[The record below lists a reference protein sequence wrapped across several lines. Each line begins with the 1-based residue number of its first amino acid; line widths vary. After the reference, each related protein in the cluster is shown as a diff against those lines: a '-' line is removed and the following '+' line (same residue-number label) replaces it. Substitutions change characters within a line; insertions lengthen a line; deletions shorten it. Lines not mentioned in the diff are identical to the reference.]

1 MPKRGLE
8 VCMKTIKRT
17 IGGKVYEIPA
27 NQSGWAS
34 DSESPINQE
43 LMDILK
49 GMPIEGRNSK
59 GVPYV
64 LDDNGIAIVLGCSSL
79 RGENK
84 TQAPK
89 ASVPKAQVSLDQ
101 AKRTLEILNQSK
113 AKDLEDLKN
122 LFQGIID
129 AHKEQEQAKF
139 DKAKSLGLTVDQLKE
154 LLAQAQS

>member
-1 MPKRGLE
+1 
-8 VCMKTIKRT
+8 MKTIKRT
-17 IGGKVYEIPA
+17 LNGQVYEIPA

-34 DSESPINQE
+34 DSEGPINPE

-49 GMPIEGRNSK
+49 GMPIKGRNSK

-79 RGENK
+79 RGDNK
-84 TQAPK
+84 TQAK
-89 ASVPKAQVSLDQ
+89 AQAPKAQVSLDQ

-113 AKDLEDLKN
+113 AKDLEDLKT
-122 LFQGIID
+122 LFQSIID
-129 AHKEQEQAKF
+129 QAKAQEQAKL
-139 DKAKSLGLTVDQLKE
+139 DKAKSLGLSVDQLKE